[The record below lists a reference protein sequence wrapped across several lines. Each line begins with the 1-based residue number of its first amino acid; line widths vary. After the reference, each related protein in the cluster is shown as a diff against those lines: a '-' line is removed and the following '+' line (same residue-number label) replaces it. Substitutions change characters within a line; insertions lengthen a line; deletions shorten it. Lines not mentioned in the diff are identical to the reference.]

1 MLDLFSKISFLE
13 LLFKAFF
20 KQNLDIFLKDNE
32 KKNKI
37 YFKLKNEKNV

>member
-20 KQNLDIFLKDNE
+20 KQNLDIFLKDN